1 MLLILNIPLIGI
13 FVRIL
18 YTPMHILLVIV
29 VVFSVI
35 GTFLNDGLT
44 LTLLFLVAFGVIGYF
59 MRLYDFPLA
68 AVILGVVLGGRM
80 EQSFPQSMSM
90 SQGDL
95 YVFLSH
101 PIVVAFLALS
111 VAFLALPALMRR
123 RGGPRT
129 RGHGLI
135 SISAAAR

>member
-1 MLLILNIPLIGI
+1 
-13 FVRIL
+13 
-18 YTPMHILLVIV
+18 VII

-44 LTLLFLVAFGVIGYF
+44 LTLLFLVAFGVIRYF

-68 AVILGVVLGGRM
+68 PVILGVVLGGRM
-80 EQSFPQSMSM
+80 EQSFRQSMSM

-111 VAFLALPALMRR
+111 VAFLICCRC
-123 RGGPRT
+123 
-129 RGHGLI
+129 
-135 SISAAAR
+135 